1 MVFHTTFATLRYGLR
16 RLPLIALLALAI
28 CLSVFALSLMYR
40 HVQEA
45 RGEGA
50 IESPATPE
58 TVYADNV
65 PASGRFTRQIDF
77 TCFGASGTTGRESEV
92 SANLLWDDA
101 WFFNDPTQ
109 YNHELARAAMV
120 LSALAYAESAYY
132 QDPGDNLPYMENALH
147 SLGFFEVS
155 TESYKYRS
163 QVVDELLDVV
173 TQQSDG
179 IAYTLAR
186 KQVVDD
192 AGGERELIAVA
203 IRGSYG
209 SEWLSN
215 FNLTDDQASSAAKSL
230 TAQRDGDHSGYL
242 IAASEIADELDAWR
256 REAHARGH
264 KVSILLCGHS
274 RGGAAA
280 GVLAAML
287 DDQQAQEQEQGQ
299 EQTQDRARAQ
309 SGAAGDNIYA
319 YTFASP
325 RTTVST
331 DNSALRYANI
341 FNILNPADP
350 VTKLPLEAWGYQRY
364 GTDIWLPSVDGS
376 GFDAAHRKM
385 QGEFSE
391 LTGDDSTYDP
401 QVERVMNDLADEL
414 GSSIPSADALLTPVG
429 VATLAGTCALRL
441 DPTTVLLGHYPSV
454 YIAWLQALDW

>member
-1 MVFHTTFATLRYGLR
+1 MVEHHTALAAVRAGLR
-16 RLPLIALLALAI
+16 RLPLVALLMLAVGVSALA
-28 CLSVFALSLMYR
+28 FMLMYR

-50 IESPATPE
+50 VDSPSALE

-65 PASGRFTRQIDF
+65 PASGRFTKQIAF
-77 TCFGASGTTGRESEV
+77 TCFGATGTTGRDAEV
-92 SANLLWDDA
+92 TRDLLWDDS
-101 WFFNDPTQ
+101 WFFNDPAQ
-109 YNHELARAAMV
+109 YNHELSRAALT
-120 LSALAYAESAYY
+120 LSTLAYSESAYY
-132 QDPGDNLPYMENALH
+132 QDADNNLPYMENALH
-147 SLGFFEVS
+147 ELGFFEVS
-155 TESYKYRS
+155 TESYRYRS

-186 KQVVDD
+186 KQVMDGD
-192 AGGERELIAVA
+192 GNERELIAVA

-215 FNLTDDQASSAAKSL
+215 FNLTDAQASSAAASL
-230 TAQRDGDHSGYL
+230 AAEREGDHSGYL
-242 IAASEIADELDAWR
+242 AAAMEIADELELWR
-256 REAHARGH
+256 REAYARGH

-287 DDQQAQEQEQGQ
+287 DDQQESAS
-299 EQTQDRARAQ
+299 DAA
-309 SGAAGDNIYA
+309 AAGFPSGERDNIYA

-331 DNSALRYANI
+331 SNSALRYANI

-364 GTDIWLPSVDGS
+364 GVDIWLPSVDEE
-376 GFDAAHRKM
+376 GFEERHAAMRSA
-385 QGEFSE
+385 FTR
-391 LTGDDSTYDP
+391 LTGDKSAYDP
-401 QVERVMNDLADEL
+401 QVETVMDNLVEEL
-414 GSSIPSADALLTPVG
+414 GRSIPTADALMTPVG

-441 DPTTVLLGHYPSV
+441 DPTTLLLGHYPSV
-454 YIAWLQALDW
+454 YMAWMQTVDW

>member
-1 MVFHTTFATLRYGLR
+1 MVEHHTALAAVRAGLR
-16 RLPLIALLALAI
+16 RLPLVALLMLAVGVSALA
-28 CLSVFALSLMYR
+28 FMLMYR

-50 IESPATPE
+50 VDSPSALE

-65 PASGRFTRQIDF
+65 PASGRFTKQIAF
-77 TCFGASGTTGRESEV
+77 TCFGATGTTGRGAEV
-92 SANLLWDDA
+92 TSDLLWDDS
-101 WFFNDPTQ
+101 WFFNDPAQ
-109 YNHELARAAMV
+109 YNHELARAALT
-120 LSALAYAESAYY
+120 LSTLAYSESAYY
-132 QDPGDNLPYMENALH
+132 QDADNNLPYMENALH
-147 SLGFFEVS
+147 ELGFFEVS
-155 TESYKYRS
+155 TESYRYRS

-186 KQVVDD
+186 KQVMDGD
-192 AGGERELIAVA
+192 GNERELIAVA

-215 FNLTDDQASSAAKSL
+215 FNLTDAQASSAAASL
-230 TAQRDGDHSGYL
+230 AAEREGDHSGYL
-242 IAASEIADELDAWR
+242 AAAMEIADELELWR
-256 REAHARGH
+256 REAYARGH

-287 DDQQAQEQEQGQ
+287 DDQQESASDAAAAGFP
-299 EQTQDRARAQ
+299 
-309 SGAAGDNIYA
+309 SGEGDNIYA

-331 DNSALRYANI
+331 SNSALRYANI

-364 GTDIWLPSVDGS
+364 GVDIWLPSVDEE
-376 GFDAAHRKM
+376 GFEERHAAMRSAFTK
-385 QGEFSE
+385 
-391 LTGDDSTYDP
+391 LTGDKSAYDP
-401 QVERVMNDLADEL
+401 QVETVMDDLVEEL
-414 GSSIPSADALLTPVG
+414 GRSIPTADALMTPMG
-429 VATLAGTCALRL
+429 VATLAGTCTLRL
-441 DPTTVLLGHYPSV
+441 DPTTLLLGHYPSV
-454 YIAWLQALDW
+454 YMAWMQTVDW